1 MQMLKSLT
9 LAALFGSFVF
19 QLQGCGGDD
28 DDDVADATTVAPTT
42 ADATTTTVTT
52 AAAGG
57 GNSTRRLEF
66 DFTFNAAEDVHV

>member
-1 MQMLKSLT
+1 MQLLKSLT

-28 DDDVADATTVAPTT
+28 DDDVADGTTTAPTT
-42 ADATTTTVTT
+42 AAP

-57 GNSTRRLEF
+57 DSNSTRRLEF
-66 DFTFNAAEDVHV
+66 DFTFTAAEDVHV